1 MLVTNIIPMGK
12 RERTKAQLQTVA
24 VRLFR
29 LHGYEAT
36 TVEQIAAEAGVS
48 AMTFFRHFPSKSSVL
63 FDDPYD
69 PLIGAT
75 VAQQPAALPALE
87 RARRGLLQAWAELPE
102 PDRDDTWERVRIVD
116 AHPSLRARMWENNQL
131 THQVIVAALRST
143 GTPPL
148 EAEVA
153 AGACLGAITAALFEW
168 ARTDSGGLGV
178 RIETALGQLA
188 LAGQHSEAPK

>member
-1 MLVTNIIPMGK
+1 MLVTNIIAMSK
-12 RERTKAQLQTVA
+12 RERTKAQLQTIA

-69 PLIGAT
+69 PLIGAA
-75 VAQQPAALPALE
+75 VAEQPAALPPLE
-87 RARRGLLQAWAELPE
+87 RARRGLAQAWAKLPE
-102 PDRDDTWERVRIVD
+102 PDRDDTWERVKIVD
-116 AHPSLRARMWENNQL
+116 AHPSLRARMWENNQV
-131 THQVIVAALRST
+131 THQIIVDALRST
-143 GTPPL
+143 GTSSL
-148 EAEVA
+148 DAEVA

-168 ARTDSGGLGV
+168 ARTDTGGLGD
-178 RIETALGQLA
+178 RIGAALNQLA
-188 LAGQHSEAPK
+188 LTTEDREALK

>member
-1 MLVTNIIPMGK
+1 MGK